1 MTPASWVPNFFGQ
14 LQIISVLVV
23 AVVLRLL
30 RHPTRQQSPAATTGA
45 PHKLLRSA
53 LK

>member
-14 LQIISVLVV
+14 LQITSLLVV
-23 AVVLRLL
+23 LLRRLL
-30 RHPTRQQSPAATTGA
+30 RHPTRQHSPAANTGA